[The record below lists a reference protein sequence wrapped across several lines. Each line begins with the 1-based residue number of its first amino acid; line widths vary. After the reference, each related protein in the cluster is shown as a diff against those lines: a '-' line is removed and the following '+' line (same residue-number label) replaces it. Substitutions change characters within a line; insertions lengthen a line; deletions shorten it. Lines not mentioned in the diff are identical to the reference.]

1 MLGLSIIPAIFV
13 LLSAIVMKFYP
24 LDGPEWLEQKLK
36 LNRIHEEKE
45 KEYIKY
51 IKEQGKI

>member
-1 MLGLSIIPAIFV
+1 
-13 LLSAIVMKFYP
+13 MKFYP

-36 LNRIHEEKE
+36 LNRIHEDKE
-45 KEYIKY
+45 REYIKY

>member
-13 LLSAIVMKFYP
+13 LLRAIVMKFYP

-45 KEYIKY
+45 REYIKY